1 MTSISVAAEGA
12 HASSR
17 LYRAVWRWHFYA
29 GLFVVPILLMLALTG
44 AYMMLYARLSNEM
57 GWVPSVS
64 PKAISMSV
72 SAQGKSALAALPG
85 GKISTYIAPE
95 SANRPAFFGTFLGVA
110 ADGGHHAP
118 TLARLVQPTLD
129 GLFAGV
135 ETAEAA
141 G

>member
-29 GLFVVPILLMLALTG
+29 GLFVVPFLLMLALTG
-44 AYMMLYARLSNEM
+44 AYIMLYATLSNEM

-72 SAQGKSALAALPG
+72 SAQGKSALAAVPG
-85 GKISTYIAPE
+85 GKISDLYRARSRQTVRPSLRSPRDGTYYFRGRRSLHRHGAGH
-95 SANRPAFFGTFLGVA
+95 ACFG
-110 ADGGHHAP
+110 
-118 TLARLVQPTLD
+118 
-129 GLFAGV
+129 
-135 ETAEAA
+135 
-141 G
+141 